1 MQCASSWG
9 KGPGAIIQV
18 CVSHSVLLTLLYAQ
32 QGPECYCLMV
42 MGVGTSKAY
51 CIIKWFILT
60 FIHRFLLQKCIY
72 YLEFARKNAT
82 QCGWFNNFR
91 PSSHVISR
99 LHKLDLK
106 KWFQHYNPSKTW
118 FHVNGFIIEISE
130 LGKRLWSYV
139 HDSNSSDKLQG
150 TVKVKK
156 NVSLEGKIMFTSLM
170 IKSYA

>member
-18 CVSHSVLLTLLYAQ
+18 CVSYSVLLTLLYAQ

-60 FIHRFLLQKCIY
+60 FIHSFLLQKCIY

-130 LGKRLWSYV
+130 LGNAFEVMFMTPIPLTNYKALLKWRKMSHWKG
-139 HDSNSSDKLQG
+139 KLC
-150 TVKVKK
+150 
-156 NVSLEGKIMFTSLM
+156 SLH
-170 IKSYA
+170 